1 MTEIGET
8 VLVFEPDN
16 PTKLIGKGKYLGEE
30 QINVEED
37 DSDKIVT
44 SFASPKIE
52 LEDGKIIYGFE
63 CWWIPEDMYKEES
76 QRADNNGTELQSTK
90 LQNL

>member
-30 QINVEED
+30 QIDVEED
-37 DSDKIVT
+37 ESDEIVT

-52 LEDGKIIYGFE
+52 LEDGKIIYGYE
-63 CWWIPEDMYKEES
+63 CWWIPKKIQGRSNPKM
-76 QRADNNGTELQSTK
+76 GP
-90 LQNL
+90 